1 MRSYRRFAMVGLVVC
16 IAMITSCEKG
26 ERLKETG
33 ATLEG
38 TVTYKKQPVPYALIV
53 VTGGGDFGSSSGQI
67 GENGRY
73 RVENCPT
80 GEVKIAVIT
89 EAVKMQVMMAGGKYA
104 GPEAKG
110 AGKGPPPKFIDVD
123 KKYADPTTSSITT
136 TVNKGTNEF
145 NIVID

>member
-1 MRSYRRFAMVGLVVC
+1 
-16 IAMITSCEKG
+16 MITSCEKG
-26 ERLKETG
+26 EKLKETG

-67 GENGRY
+67 GENGRF
-73 RVENCPT
+73 RIENCPT

-89 EAVKMQVMMAGGKYA
+89 EAVKAQVMMSSGKYA
-104 GPEAKG
+104 GPDAKG
-110 AGKGPPPKFIDVD
+110 AGKAAAKFLDVD
-123 KKYADPTTSSITT
+123 KKYADPTTSGITT
-136 TVNKGTNEF
+136 SVNKGTNEY

>member
-1 MRSYRRFAMVGLVVC
+1 MRSSKRFAIVGLAIC
-16 IAMITSCEKG
+16 IGMITSCEKG
-26 ERLKETG
+26 QKLQETG

-73 RVENCPT
+73 RIENCPT
-80 GEVKIAVIT
+80 GQVKIAVIT
-89 EAVKMQVMMAGGKYA
+89 EAVKMQVMMSGGKYA

-110 AGKGPPPKFIDVD
+110 AGKAAKFLDVD
-123 KKYADPTTSSITT
+123 KKYADPETSGVTT
-136 TVNKGTNEF
+136 TVNKGANEF
-145 NIVID
+145 NIVIE